1 MANGHGGRRPRAG
14 RKPKLTTTIKER
26 ALKEANGDAE
36 YALGLVIALMKDES
50 LDMPIRYAA
59 ALETMDRVWGK
70 AVQQANVKQ
79 SGAVLL
85 RLVHDRDSRASS
97 ARAEDAPPEAA

>member
-14 RKPKLTTTIKER
+14 RKPKITTIVRER

-70 AVQQANVKQ
+70 PTQRVNTDLT
-79 SGAVLL
+79 SGGNPLTFRV
-85 RLVHDRDSRASS
+85 VWENDGVSDTS
-97 ARAEDAPPEAA
+97 EDAT